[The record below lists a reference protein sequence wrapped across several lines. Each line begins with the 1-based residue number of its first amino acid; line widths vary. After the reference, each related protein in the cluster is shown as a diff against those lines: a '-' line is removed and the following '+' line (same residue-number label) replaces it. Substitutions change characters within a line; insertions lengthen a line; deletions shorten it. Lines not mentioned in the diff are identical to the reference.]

1 MPQSDEERTTQPSM
15 LVRADEIQQQ
25 IQQLSGRDFQLW
37 SIGILVILVLTSG
50 LLALLVPNLVWTQRV
65 VHVEHSYLPQL
76 FFGLISLILLF
87 NIYLLS
93 QKKTLNN
100 TRLALIRELV
110 LNERLESLSLIDP
123 LTQLLNRRALNELV
137 PREVARANRVG
148 SSLTFMAIDL
158 NGFSD
163 LSSKF
168 GALEGD
174 KVLVDFAK
182 ILKTVFRGAD
192 LAFRQS
198 GDQFLIMMPD
208 TTEEQADFPVQRIL
222 REVDQW
228 NLASKKDY
236 ELSFSWALA
245 PYVTGSDAEDV
256 LRTVDRKM
264 YSKKHNL
271 APVF

>member
-1 MPQSDEERTTQPSM
+1 MSQSGEERTTQPSM

-25 IQQLSGRDFQLW
+25 IQQLSGRDLQLW

-50 LLALLVPNLVWTQRV
+50 LLALLVPNLVWAQRV
-65 VHVEHSYLPQL
+65 VRVEHSYLPQL
-76 FFGLISLILLF
+76 FFGLISLVLLF

-110 LNERLESLSLIDP
+110 LNERLESLSLVDP

-148 SSLTFMAIDL
+148 NSLTFMAIDL
-158 NGFSD
+158 NGFSE

-271 APVF
+271 TPVF